1 MSYKAREI
9 LQSKYTQN
17 EAVVELIFKS
27 IMNVANFVTTGPIS
41 YEKLCCMKLDTDW
54 MKTGESEYN
63 GEGQCGLDELA
74 GHRFICSKA

>member
-1 MSYKAREI
+1 MSHKARDI
-9 LQSKYTQN
+9 LQSKCMQN